1 MIEEKGSGSLLFT
14 LPKTQLSKCQRALK
28 LFGSVTSSSSKPIP
42 DLDETKLKLPNRTE
56 LRHAREWV
64 QLNQLTEQQSVHVV
78 HYRQLV
84 RYKIYNLLCK
94 RPYSLTSWRRRITL
108 DWDEKI
114 FRAVFAPLG
123 EPTRPTIIRLPR
135 ELAPTLDGAWATKTA
150 RMLQILARP
159 GKPLQ
164 DFLALEEFQRSQNI
178 FLAGYCAKH
187 IDVRLVLELGAV
199 FTCRSLRLPGCR
211 MQVHVYVTVSLA
223 TAAGTLHHALP
234 LNNDAQPV
242 LINDD
247 VTEEIKACCAAMQ
260 NWQLPN

>member
-1 MIEEKGSGSLLFT
+1 LPEKKLRFAKVHQDTYQCHNFTLIEFSKHGPENKLSFEVSPELASIPTSRILCSVCGYCIPGCNTFNFFKVDLIEEKGSGSLLFT

-42 DLDETKLKLPNRTE
+42 DFDETKLKLPKRTE

-123 EPTRPTIIRLPR
+123 EPTRPTIIRHPR

-164 DFLALEEFQRSQNI
+164 VFLALEEFQRSQNI
-178 FLAGYCAKH
+178 FLAKQ
-187 IDVRLVLELGAV
+187 IDV
-199 FTCRSLRLPGCR
+199 
-211 MQVHVYVTVSLA
+211 
-223 TAAGTLHHALP
+223 
-234 LNNDAQPV
+234 
-242 LINDD
+242 
-247 VTEEIKACCAAMQ
+247 
-260 NWQLPN
+260 